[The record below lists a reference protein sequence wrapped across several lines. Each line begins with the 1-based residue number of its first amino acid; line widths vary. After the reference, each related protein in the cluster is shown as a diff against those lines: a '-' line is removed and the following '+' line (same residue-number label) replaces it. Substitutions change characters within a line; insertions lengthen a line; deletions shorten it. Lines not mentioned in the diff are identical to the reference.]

1 MSELSL
7 KGIIDISVQLNS
19 SITYQRGF
27 NTALLLGPYAEVAGM
42 EDADVKYY
50 ESLNELVE
58 DFGTS
63 TSVYKAASLYFGQS
77 AVPKG
82 VFVGC
87 LGSSETLANAIIRVR
102 GANSE
107 WYVCIPTDAVM
118 GTQTQA
124 TITAAATA
132 VQSLEPASMLAVTL
146 LDSGTYLA
154 IMQALSEAKYTRT
167 ISMYDA
173 LHGSGKANEGLTAIA
188 AVMGYA
194 LGMNSVLS
202 ATYTL
207 AYKSFTGIT
216 ATSDIS
222 ASALNAILAANG
234 NIYVKQG
241 YFYSLFRQGHVAS
254 GDSFDEII
262 YIDMLVENIKASV
275 MSLLTN
281 STKIPQTEEGV
292 AVLTA
297 SIANV
302 LEQFRAI
309 NFIAPGTWNG
319 PRILALEPGDTLANG
334 YLVQFESIT
343 SQSPSARS
351 ARMAPNCYICVK
363 LAGAIEHITIALVVD
378 K

>member
-7 KGIIDISVQLNS
+7 KGIIDVSVQLNS

-27 NTALLLGPYAEVAGM
+27 NTALLLGPYAEIEGM

-58 DFGTS
+58 DFGTT
-63 TSVYKAASLYFGQS
+63 TSVYKAAALYFGQS

-87 LGSSETLANAIIRVR
+87 IDSTESLSEAITRVR
-102 GANSE
+102 GAESE
-107 WYVCIPTDAVM
+107 WYVCIPTDLAMVS
-118 GTQTQA
+118 QTQA
-124 TITAAATA
+124 TITAAANA
-132 VQSLEPASMLAVTL
+132 IQSMEPASMLAVTL
-146 LDSGTYLA
+146 LDSSTYLS
-154 IMQALSEAKYTRT
+154 IMQALSDAKYSRT
-167 ISMYDA
+167 FAVYDS
-173 LHGSGKANEGLTAIA
+173 LYTTGKANEGLTIMA
-188 AVMGYA
+188 AVIGYA
-194 LGMNSVLS
+194 LGMNSVLTS
-202 ATYTL
+202 TYTL

-216 ATSDIS
+216 ATNEITSS
-222 ASALNAILAANG
+222 QLNAILAANG
-234 NIYVKQG
+234 NVYVKQG
-241 YFYSLFRQGHVAS
+241 YYYSLFRQGHVSS

-281 STKIPQTEEGV
+281 STKVPQTEEGISI
-292 AVLTA
+292 LTA
-297 SIANV
+297 SISTV

-319 PRILALEPGDTLANG
+319 PRILALEPGETLANG
-334 YLVQFESIT
+334 YLVQFESIA
-343 SQSPSARS
+343 SQSPSARA
-351 ARMAPNCYICVK
+351 ARIAPNCYICVK
-363 LAGAIEHITIALVVD
+363 LAGAIEHITIALVID